1 MYALDNICKLGNKV
15 KWWSDEV
22 YDYTLQA
29 LTDEIIEIK
38 QARTSDK
45 KLSDDSYDFVIY
57 FNQVT

>member
-15 KWWSDEV
+15 KWWSGEV
-22 YDYTLQA
+22 YDYTLQS

-38 QARTSDK
+38 QARTRDK

-57 FNQVT
+57 FNQGI